1 LGLGICAALCIA
13 ASFVAAAMP
22 ETSSARWFLAAVFAA
37 VLAFVCLRSTTQG
50 VLLAFVWLFALGMS
64 RRLASEVL
72 ADPGR
77 DPFLLVGP
85 AAAAVLALRGLF
97 VGALRRMT
105 VLSWLL
111 IAFSVLAVV
120 EMANPDNPSG
130 FSRVAGLLVWVVPT
144 IWFWVGRSLV
154 GDKLARWLLQLSVAA
169 TSLVALYGIL
179 QTLVDFPPWD
189 RRWINLRGYAALYI
203 GPTTVRP
210 FGTFA
215 SAAEFGLACAVGAVL
230 AAVIVFRPSL
240 LMRATASRRAERRR
254 RRTRW
259 ALVLLGIVLFG
270 VTALALVLSAIRT
283 YLALLVIALPVVYLV
298 IWGKKAWKVLIPALL
313 IVAVLLAALSQ
324 VDPNSIDKDG
334 AMAGVRRI
342 VVVLHDPLASNR
354 ENTDNTLQLHWENAK
369 FGVRRGFE
377 HPQGYGT
384 GTTGLAGEHFGA
396 HSTSTDLDISD
407 AGLAFGALGVVLT
420 AAIVLIGLWFSIR
433 VALWGRTFER
443 VALVGILIVSFGTWF
458 QGGHYVMAP
467 LLWLLLG
474 RADRAVGDRRAERRA
489 ARDDETHGGDGPGA
503 DEAGEAVL
511 PPDVPD
517 ADTDALP
524 AGAPS

>member
-1 LGLGICAALCIA
+1 MSALSFAQREAARERPLRPLGLGICAAICVA
-13 ASFVAAAMP
+13 AAAIAAAMP
-22 ETSSARWFLAAVFAA
+22 AGSAARWLLAVVLAV

-50 VLLAFVWLFALGMS
+50 VLLAFLWLFALGMS

-77 DPFLLVGP
+77 DPFLIVGP
-85 AAAAVLALRGLF
+85 VAVAVLALRGLF

-105 VLSWLL
+105 ILSWLL
-111 IAFSVLAVV
+111 IAFTALAVV
-120 EMANPDNPSG
+120 EVANPDNPSG
-130 FSRVAGLLVWVVPT
+130 FSRIAGLLLWVVPT
-144 IWFWVGRSLV
+144 LWFWVGRSLV
-154 GDKLARWLLQLSVAA
+154 GNRLARWLLQLVIGA
-169 TSLVALYGIL
+169 TTLIALYGIL

-230 AAVIVFRPSL
+230 AATIVFRPSL
-240 LMRATASRRAERRR
+240 LMRSAASRRAERER

-259 ALVLLGIVLFG
+259 TLVLLGIVIFG
-270 VTALALVLSAIRT
+270 ITSVALVLSAIRT

-324 VDPNSIDKDG
+324 VDPNGISRDG
-334 AMAGVRRI
+334 AMAGVRRV
-342 VVVLHDPLASNR
+342 VVVLHDPLASNQ
-354 ENTDNTLQLHWENAK
+354 ENTDNTLQLHWDNAE
-369 FGVRRGFE
+369 FGFRRAFE
-377 HPQGYGT
+377 HPQGSGT
-384 GTTGLAGEHFGA
+384 GTTSLAGEHFGGRRL
-396 HSTSTDLDISD
+396 STDLDISD
-407 AGLAFGALGVVLT
+407 AGLSFGVLGLALTVAVVL
-420 AAIVLIGLWFSIR
+420 VGLWFAIR

-443 VALVGILIVSFGTWF
+443 VALVGVLIVSFGTWF
-458 QGGHYVMAP
+458 QGGHYVMTP

-474 RADRAVGDRRAERRA
+474 RADRAVGDRQVVH
-489 ARDDETHGGDGPGA
+489 DDETR
-503 DEAGEAVL
+503 
-511 PPDVPD
+511 D
-517 ADTDALP
+517 AEALP